1 MSIEQVVRLS
11 PLSEFMGMGN
21 AVFVPSDDGLGT
33 SLQPIISKN
42 FFWMW
47 PENAVVD
54 HGQEL
59 AE

>member
-1 MSIEQVVRLS
+1 
-11 PLSEFMGMGN
+11 MGMGN